1 MESSQ
6 LRRALERFGK
16 ATALLGTCALVTV
29 PFVWLLPTLH
39 FQALDAW
46 HIRSFADHLDSTHAA
61 GLATIFLSL
70 YVLALL
76 VRHITFVCASA
87 VEVSARMRQAEGR
100 AFAEDT
106 TAPPGNH
113 VWPLV
118 SVVVPAYNEGLVI
131 RQSIKSLL
139 ALDYP
144 FFEVL
149 VVDDGSNDNTYSAAC
164 EIAALDYRVQVVRK
178 ANGGKASALNL
189 GITRAKGSLILNVD
203 ADSRLDSG
211 SLRAC
216 VRHFLDPNVGAV
228 AGNIKVAN
236 RDNLLCRLQAIE
248 YIQGLALER
257 LAQSAVRAVSVI
269 GGPLGVFRRSA
280 LIDVGGYDSDTYAED
295 RDVTLKLLAAGWT
308 IPYEPEAK
316 AWAESPSKGFDL
328 MSQRYRWSRG
338 TVQAVFKH
346 RKSLLAP
353 RRQPLLFATLW
364 YMALDTLVVPTV
376 SLLMACFFAFV
387 AATSGGHELFLLWI
401 LLATLFDVAVTA
413 YCLILDD
420 EDIHLLP
427 ASLALRPYA
436 ILTDVIKL
444 LATVEEV
451 AQVDMTWGKLTREGK
466 I

>member
-1 MESSQ
+1 MESS
-6 LRRALERFGK
+6 RLELVRERLGK
-16 ATALLGTCALVTV
+16 ATALVGTCAAVTV
-29 PFVWLLPTLH
+29 PFVWLLPTLQY
-39 FQALDAW
+39 QAIDAW
-46 HIRSFADHLDSTHAA
+46 HVRSFVAYLENAHAA
-61 GLATIFLSL
+61 SLATILLSL
-70 YVLALL
+70 YVLALV
-76 VRHITFVCASA
+76 VRHIAFVCASA
-87 VEVSARMRQAEGR
+87 VEVSSRFQQADDELVVADR
-100 AFAEDT
+100 T
-106 TAPPGNH
+106 SPPGSH

-118 SVVVPAYNEGLVI
+118 SIVVPAYNEGVVI
-131 RQSIKSLL
+131 RQSIRSLL

-149 VVDDGSNDNTYSAAC
+149 VIDDGSKDDTYSAAR
-164 EIAALDYRVQVVRK
+164 EMAATDRRVQVVRK
-178 ANGGKASALNL
+178 INGGKASALNL
-189 GITRAKGSLILNVD
+189 GIARAKGSLILNVD
-203 ADSRLDSG
+203 ADSRLDAG

-257 LAQSAVRAVSVI
+257 LAQGAVKAVSVI

-280 LIDVGGYDSDTYAED
+280 LIDAGGYDHDTFAED
-295 RDVTLKLLAAGWT
+295 RDLTLKLLAAGWT
-308 IPYEPEAK
+308 IPYEPGAK
-316 AWAESPSKGFDL
+316 AWAESPSKVLDL

-353 RRQPLLFATLW
+353 RQQPLLFVTLW
-364 YMALDTLVVPTV
+364 YMALDTFLVPTV
-376 SLLMACFFAFV
+376 SLAMACFFAYV
-387 AATSGGHELFLLWI
+387 VTTTGGHEFFLLWI
-401 LLATLFDVAVTA
+401 LLAALFDVAVTA
-413 YCLILDD
+413 YCLILDE

-444 LATVEEV
+444 LATVEEL
-451 AQVDMTWGKLTREGK
+451 AQADMNWGKLTREGK